1 MFLLRALVN
10 FNAAVGRLLD
20 LLRSPALLAARIYI
34 ASVFLPSGW
43 LKLSSWS
50 STLDL
55 FTDEYRVPLLS
66 PEIAAYVGTFGELVF
81 PSLLL
86 LGLFGRLSALA
97 TSAVNAMAVISYA
110 HVLFSEGFEAA
121 IGQHLL
127 WAVLLGALA
136 IFGPGRFSLDELL
149 QRLTQARTPGRI
161 S

>member
-1 MFLLRALVN
+1 MSLLLRLMSWDAAL
-10 FNAAVGRLLD
+10 GRLLD
-20 LLRSPALLAARIYI
+20 WLRSPALLAARIYI

-55 FTDEYRVPLLS
+55 FRDEYHVPLLP
-66 PEIAAYVGTFGELVF
+66 PELAAYVGTFGELFF

-86 LGLFGRLSALA
+86 VGLFGRFSALA
-97 TSAVNAMAVISYA
+97 ASAVNAMAVISYA

-127 WAVLLGALA
+127 WAVLLAALA
-136 IFGPGRFSLDELL
+136 IFGPGSLSIDRLL
-149 QRLTQARTPGRI
+149 QRR